1 MSAFKIKTAGVGI
14 CCDNDVVILR
24 GDHGGWIEGF
34 ATSSIMLM
42 PVIFSNRLIPF
53 DR

>member
-1 MSAFKIKTAGVGI
+1 MSACKIKTAGVGI
-14 CCDNDVVILR
+14 CCNNDVVILR

-34 ATSSIMLM
+34 VTSSIMLM
-42 PVIFSNRLIPF
+42 PLNFSNRVIPF